1 MNKIL
6 SELKKLVTIK
16 TLVSIV
22 SVGAIVPLCK
32 ALYWTFETSYFGYFG
47 VSPEVFSRPL
57 FSSGFISVWLFVTS
71 MSPILIVWS
80 GVMTISFVFLVSFNY
95 EVPKFPSTDSA
106 GEGNKGIITNTAE
119 DKSQKITKWA
129 RVKAVLANL
138 ADAVG
143 RSITIPFIFWASG
156 LIALLAVMFS
166 FVWAD
171 KKGRELAKNL
181 VDDYISKQ
189 ECKDGF
195 NNRVVGC
202 FEISGIKG
210 SNHFVLTNGKTHLIY
225 LSHDQELPDPSGYGD
240 AQESE
245 FPKINII
252 EKSPGETFKIR
263 RTYKIREP
271 GAQKTVEN

>member
-1 MNKIL
+1 MNKIF

-22 SVGAIVPLCK
+22 SVGAVVPLCK

-71 MSPILIVWS
+71 MSPMLIVWS
-80 GVMTISFVFLVSFNY
+80 GVMLISFVFLVSFNY
-95 EVPKFPSTDSA
+95 EVPKFPSADAA
-106 GEGNKGIITNTAE
+106 GEGKNRITKNTVE
-119 DKSQKITKWA
+119 NKSQKISKWT
-129 RVKAVLANL
+129 RLKAVLANL
-138 ADAVG
+138 GDAMG

-166 FVWAD
+166 FLWAD

-202 FEISGIKG
+202 FEISGIEG
-210 SNHFVLTNGKTHLIY
+210 SNHFVLTNGKTHLIF
-225 LSHDQELPDPSGYGD
+225 LSNGQETPNPNDNEP
-240 AQESE
+240 ESK

-252 EKSPGETFKIR
+252 EKSPDETFRIR
-263 RTYKIREP
+263 RIYKLQDPAPKEAE
-271 GAQKTVEN
+271 GS